1 MRYDVLSVIFVQ
13 VVSCLVIVTAGVR
26 VAWPVVGRGLGAC
39 LVIVTASVAPFVDGR
54 DLVFWSFGER
64 VQ

>member
-26 VAWPVVGRGLGAC
+26 IAWLVVGRGLGAC

-54 DLVFWSFGER
+54 DLVFW
-64 VQ
+64 

>member
-26 VAWPVVGRGLGAC
+26 VAWLVGRGLGAC